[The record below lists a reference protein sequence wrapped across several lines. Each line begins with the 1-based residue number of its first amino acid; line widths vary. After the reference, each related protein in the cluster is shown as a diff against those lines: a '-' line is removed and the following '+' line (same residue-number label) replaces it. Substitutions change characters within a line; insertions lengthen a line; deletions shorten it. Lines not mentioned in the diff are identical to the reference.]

1 MDSFHS
7 ISLLLPFLINHNMQS
22 LKFLVQ
28 FIFGV
33 THSKYRLKLLHVP
46 GKMLCSWWVRFPSKE
61 EGGVYLISVR
71 VMVFNATFNNI
82 SVILWRSVLL
92 VEETGIPRENH
103 RPAER
108 HWQTLSRNAVLSKT
122 RLNRILTHN
131 VSGDRHWLS
140 YKMRMM
146 LVKPNSSYHPK
157 QFFKEKIE
165 DTKEVQKSC
174 QSNTRTRTK
183 DKQWSTKH
191 CTLKI
196 EQHETHK

>member
-1 MDSFHS
+1 MPLST
-7 ISLLLPFLINHNMQS
+7 
-22 LKFLVQ
+22 
-28 FIFGV
+28 IFQLYCDG
-33 THSKYRLKLLHVP
+33 
-46 GKMLCSWWVRFPSKE
+46 
-61 EGGVYLISVR
+61 
-71 VMVFNATFNNI
+71 
-82 SVILWRSVLL
+82 
-92 VEETGIPRENH
+92 ENQ

-108 HWQTLSRNAVLSKT
+108 HWQTLSCNAVLSKT
-122 RLNRILTHN
+122 HLNRILTRN

-165 DTKEVQKSC
+165 DTKEVKKSC

-183 DKQWSTKH
+183 DKQWSVKH

-196 EQHETHK
+196 EQHETHKKLGMISLAVPAPLLTPVVLLLNDTNIIRYGYCV